1 MEIKYI
7 KRLKFLPQNIIYFG
21 LERDELT
28 ECGWSLLMR
37 SFMIFT
43 VKNIFGVIKCR
54 RKCWMKHVARN
65 KYR

>member
-7 KRLKFLPQNIIYFG
+7 KKLRLLPQNIIYFG

-28 ECGWSLLMR
+28 ECGWSLAMR

-43 VKNIFGVIKCR
+43 VKNIFGVTK
-54 RKCWMKHVARN
+54 
-65 KYR
+65 